1 MRPVVIDTDA
11 GVDDSIAIVYAS
23 RLPDAAIELITTV
36 SGNVPVS
43 EVTQNVLY
51 LKKILRLDAP
61 VFSGAE
67 APKSRKLITAPEVHG
82 EDGVGG
88 YRKSK
93 GISFDGWKT
102 GGAPAAIVRAARKL
116 GKKLTIISLG
126 PMTNIARAVSIDPA
140 AIKGAG
146 DIIQMGGVFSGYG
159 NTTVF
164 TEFNIFVDPEA
175 ASYVLEHGVKV
186 TFVPL
191 DLTETLFLPRDIV
204 NSLLAKTGET
214 SPDLAPLLRKALNY
228 YIAYHRH
235 TDKLDGCFMHDP
247 IAVAAAVHPEWFR
260 FIGSSVSIETHG
272 TLTAGMTVADFRK
285 ETVRGNSRIAVAF
298 DALTFLGDL
307 TSRVFGSRIGTSAGK
322 KSCLRQRFTADF
334 RNHLR

>member
-1 MRPVVIDTDA
+1 MRRVVIDTDA

-23 RLPDAAIELITTV
+23 RLPDATIELITTV

-67 APKSRKLITAPEVHG
+67 APRSRKLITAPEVHG
-82 EDGVGG
+82 KDGVGG

-93 GISFDGWKT
+93 GISFPAWRT
-102 GGAPAAIVRAARKL
+102 GGAAAAIVMAARKF

-126 PMTNIARAVSIDPA
+126 PMTNIAKAVSLDPA
-140 AIKGAG
+140 AVKGVG
-146 DIIQMGGVFSGYG
+146 GIIQMGGAFSGYG

-175 ASYVLEHGVKV
+175 ASYVLKNGVKV

-191 DLTETLFLPRDIV
+191 DLTETLFLPRNIV
-204 NSLLAKTGET
+204 ASLLVKAGVNWPE
-214 SPDLAPLLRKALNY
+214 LVPLLRKALNH
-228 YIAYHRH
+228 YIDYHRH
-235 TDKLDGCFMHDP
+235 ADKLDGCFMHDP
-247 IAVAAAVHPEWFR
+247 ITVAAAVHPEWFR
-260 FIGSSVSIETHG
+260 FTGSSVSIETKGKH
-272 TLTAGMTVADFRK
+272 TAGMTVADFRK
-285 ETVRGNSRIAVAF
+285 GAVLGNSRIAVSF

-307 TSRVFGSRIGTSAGK
+307 TGKVFGARIGRSAAGQ
-322 KSCLRQRFTADF
+322 SCLRRRFTADF
-334 RNHLR
+334 RNNLR